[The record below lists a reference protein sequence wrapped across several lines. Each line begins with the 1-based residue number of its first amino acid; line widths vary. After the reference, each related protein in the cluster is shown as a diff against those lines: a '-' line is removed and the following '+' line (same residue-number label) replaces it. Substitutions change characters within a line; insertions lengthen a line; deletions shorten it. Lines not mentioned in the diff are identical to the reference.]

1 MSPHLPFDRPPYDV
15 IAVFDPD
22 GLEPSFAY
30 TSGVFEAYGVP
41 EVFVWSIP
49 DVGVDPGERWELS
62 TSDLHVQ
69 LADAVQQL
77 RDAKGAGAAW
87 EHELDGGRTVLRSAF
102 VDPDD
107 DLPTYALSSGTPVRR
122 LHLELIRPPV
132 GKPSRLPAA
141 AKASVV
147 TRTQQWAKLLLG
159 GELPVVST
167 VLRQPYGPCTAGVEL
182 LLGLLDMAGEELLLC
197 VASMDFVG
205 GDGTRA
211 AAAELDALAR
221 TAGRGAW
228 VARARAD
235 VDERVA
241 SLLWLIPAEERE
253 DVGWQVGTTFRC
265 AVTAWVMADLI
276 DEELFRRATA
286 SVRASLTRSAGPEDT
301 QSAPPELMTRATAL
315 AGDLAKGRVTPT
327 PSSETHAESLR
338 AIWLMAWT
346 GRGQALM
353 AAAVEAD
360 AYHLLVDDRAWELLA
375 AALVLDVAPDLV
387 ALLPPQHRAA

>member
-1 MSPHLPFDRPPYDV
+1 MSPHLPFDCPPYDV

-22 GLEPSFAY
+22 GIEPSFAY
-30 TSGVFEAYGVP
+30 TSGVFDAYGVP

-49 DVGVDPGERWELS
+49 DVGVDPGEQWELS

-77 RDAKGAGAAW
+77 RDGKSVRW
-87 EHELDGGRTVLRSAF
+87 EHELDGGRTVLRSTF
-102 VDPDD
+102 VDPED

-147 TRTQQWAKLLLG
+147 TRTQQWADLLLG
-159 GELPVVST
+159 HELPVVRT
-167 VLRQPYGPCTAGVEL
+167 VLKQPYGPGTAGIEL
-182 LLGLLDMAGEELLLC
+182 LLDLLDDAGEELLLC
-197 VASMDFVG
+197 LASMECVSG
-205 GDGTRA
+205 GGTRSA
-211 AAAELDALAR
+211 FAELDALAR
-221 TAGRGAW
+221 TAGRDTW
-228 VARARAD
+228 VRKAKAEVDAR
-235 VDERVA
+235 
-241 SLLWLIPAEERE
+241 IPAAILRLPVEERE
-253 DVGWQVGTTFRC
+253 DVDCFLGTTFRC
-265 AVTAWVMADLI
+265 AVTAWVMSDLI

-286 SVRASLTRSAGPEDT
+286 SVRAAITRSAGPEDAE
-301 QSAPPELMTRATAL
+301 SAPPELMTRATAL
-315 AGDLAKGRVTPT
+315 ARDLAKDRVAPT
-327 PSSETHAESLR
+327 PSPDAKAESLR

-353 AAAVEAD
+353 TAAMEAG
-360 AYHLLVDDRAWELLA
+360 AYDLLDDDSAWELLA
-375 AALVLDVAPDLV
+375 AALVLDAAPDLV

>member
-1 MSPHLPFDRPPYDV
+1 MSPHLPFDCPPYDV
-15 IAVFDPD
+15 ITVFDPD
-22 GLEPSFAY
+22 GTEPSFAY
-30 TSGVFEAYGVP
+30 TSGVFDAYGVP

-49 DVGVDPGERWELS
+49 DVGVDPGEQWELS
-62 TSDLHVQ
+62 TSDLHMQ

-77 RDAKGAGAAW
+77 RDAKGSGAAW

-147 TRTQQWAKLLLG
+147 TRTQQWADLLLG
-159 GELPVVST
+159 HELPVVRT
-167 VLRQPYGPCTAGVEL
+167 VLKQPYGPCTTGVQL
-182 LLGLLDMAGEELLLC
+182 LLDLLDDAGEELLLC
-197 VASMDFVG
+197 AASMELVG
-205 GDGTRA
+205 GGGTRS

-228 VARARAD
+228 VTRARAE
-235 VDERVA
+235 VDKRVTA
-241 SLLWLIPAEERE
+241 FLRLIPVEERE
-253 DVGWQVGTTFRC
+253 DVGWHVGTTFRC

-286 SVRASLTRSAGPEDT
+286 SVRAAITRSAGPEDAE
-301 QSAPPELMTRATAL
+301 SAPPELMSRSTAL

-327 PSSETHAESLR
+327 PSTDAKAESLR

-346 GRGQALM
+346 GRGRALM
-353 AAAVEAD
+353 TAAMEAD
-360 AYHLLVDDRAWELLA
+360 AYDLLDDDSVWELLA